1 MILEYS
7 HFLYLIHK
15 PNNRN
20 KIMTF
25 DNLINVSFSQEE
37 LAALDQA
44 IQSIVSTLSGKTVN
58 LTLE

>member
-1 MILEYS
+1 
-7 HFLYLIHK
+7 
-15 PNNRN
+15 
-20 KIMTF
+20 MTF